1 MNKLRQLLD
10 EIDLHGY
17 KAYKKLVGDFQFPE
31 FLLRIDHVQGDPFA
45 DPSRCRIFIQATKAT
60 IPRSLFNTRSRTIAL
75 EDFLGRSFTDAIKQQ
90 VQGGRGDGMSGEMT
104 VTNYGQEVL
113 ERNAVIVQDGNVE
126 LRIRIGLP
134 AVKRTVNA
142 EQAKIM
148 LFKELPAVVTQGLAV
163 LQTDL
168 IKVQQHVDS
177 VEDQQ
182 SLRQQL
188 HERNLVAF
196 IADGSHLPRYSGIDD
211 RPLPGAVLFKAPASL
226 AVELEQRHAGII
238 RGLGIAEGV
247 TLIVGGGFHGKSTL
261 LHAIE
266 RGVYDHIPNDG
277 REKVVTT
284 ASAVKIRAEDRRAI
298 SEVDISPFIST
309 LPQGKNTRHFSTQ
322 DASGSTSQAANIM
335 EALSIGTKLLLI
347 DEDTSAT
354 NFMIRDERMQALVSK
369 DKEPITPLVHRI
381 RDLYEDNAVSVTLVM
396 GGSGDFFGVADTI
409 IMMDNYMAKDVTI
422 EAKALAHNVI
432 PKGISF
438 PEIKTNNL
446 RLPKMACLSP
456 KYDENRDKIQAINS
470 RLLRYGQTEIDVSQL
485 EQLVDTAQLTAIG
498 YLIHY
503 YYEQNIQNEEGDI
516 DIVVGLK
523 DTYIDVEQLGLD
535 CLTPYII
542 GTLAMPRLH
551 ELVATVNRM
560 RNLRLTSVVE

>member
-1 MNKLRQLLD
+1 VNKLRRLLD
-10 EIDLHGY
+10 EIDNHGY
-17 KAYKKLVGDFQFPE
+17 KAYKKLVGDFQFPD

-45 DPSRCRIFIQATKAT
+45 DPSRCRLFIKATKAN
-60 IPRSLFNTRSRTIAL
+60 IPSSLFNTRSRTIAL
-75 EDFLGRSFTDAIKQQ
+75 EDFLGRSFTDAIKQE
-90 VQGGRGDGMSGEMT
+90 VQRERGDGRSGEMIVT
-104 VTNYGQEVL
+104 VYGQEVL
-113 ERNAVIVQDGNVE
+113 ERNAVIVQDGDIE

-148 LFKELPAVVTQGLAV
+148 LFEELPAVVTKGLDV
-163 LQTDL
+163 LQTNI

-211 RPLPGAVLFKAPASL
+211 RPLPEAVIFKAPESL
-226 AVELEQRHAGII
+226 AVELDQPHAGII
-238 RGLGIAEGV
+238 RGLGIPEGI

-277 REKVVTT
+277 REKVVTI

-298 SEVDISPFIST
+298 TEVDISPFIST
-309 LPQGKNTRHFSTQ
+309 LPQGKNTCHFSTQ

-335 EALSIGTKLLLI
+335 EALSIGTELLLI

-354 NFMIRDERMQALVSK
+354 NFMIRDERMQVLVAR

-381 RDLYEDNAVSVTLVM
+381 RDLYQDNAVSVTLVM
-396 GGSGDFFGVADTI
+396 GGSGDYFGLADTV

-422 EAKALAHNVI
+422 EAKALAHDVV
-432 PKGISF
+432 PKGIKF
-438 PEIKTNNL
+438 PKLKSKNVRIPNIS
-446 RLPKMACLSP
+446 CLSP
-456 KYDENRDKIQAINS
+456 KYDENRHKIQAIGT
-470 RLLRYGQTEIDVSQL
+470 RILRYGQIEIDVSQL
-485 EQLVDTAQLTAIG
+485 EQLVDNAQLTTIG
-498 YLIHY
+498 YLICH
-503 YYEQNIQNEEGDI
+503 YYEQNMQDELSNLDL
-516 DIVVGLK
+516 VVGLK
-523 DTYIDVEQLGLD
+523 DAFIDVEQLGLD
-535 CLTPYII
+535 CLTPFIV
-542 GTLAMPRLH
+542 GSLAMPRLH

-560 RNLRLTSVVE
+560 RNLVLTSVVK